1 MKPFDYSRIKQ
12 FDYSRIKQ
20 FDYSRMYASYRS
32 PVMGLQGAVA
42 TSHPLAVQAGMRMLL
57 QGGNAVD
64 AAIAA
69 AAALTVVEPTSN
81 GLGGDAFALVWDGKK
96 LHGLNASGPAPMGL
110 DIDEPALQGLSRI
123 PPTGWLPVTV
133 PGVVAGW
140 AELAK
145 RFGTMPLSDL
155 LAPAIEY
162 AETGHPVPPVIA
174 GYWKAAEKRFAE
186 FEEFRRAFLPQGRA
200 PLPGEVFRF
209 PEQGKT
215 LRLIG
220 ESNGEAFYRGELAE
234 RIASYSQATGGY
246 ITYEDLARYQARWVE
261 PISLNYR
268 GFDIWEIPPNG
279 QGIVALIALGIL
291 EGFDIPSFGRVSK
304 DELHLVIEAIKLA
317 FADAYTFVADPLRSN
332 VPTDMLLNKDYLATR
347 AELIDSQKAMDW
359 PEPGHPE
366 SLWDTKGSTA
376 SEEDARLKRIKTER
390 EPSDSDTVYLCTADA
405 DGMMVSFIQ
414 SNYMGFGSG
423 IVIPGTGIAMH
434 NRGCGFSLDPE
445 HPNCLAP
452 GKRPYHTIIP
462 GFITKDN
469 IPLAAFGVMGGDMQ
483 PQGHVQVILG
493 LIDYALNPQS
503 AIDAPRVRVLKDRR
517 VEVESSVDSKVIQ
530 GLSGMGHEI
539 EPVEEPSGFGGGQMI
554 WRDPDTG
561 VFIAGSEPR
570 KDGIAAAW

>member
-1 MKPFDYSRIKQ
+1 
-12 FDYSRIKQ
+12 
-20 FDYSRMYASYRS
+20 
-32 PVMGLQGAVA
+32 
-42 TSHPLAVQAGMRMLL
+42 
-57 QGGNAVD
+57 
-64 AAIAA
+64 
-69 AAALTVVEPTSN
+69 
-81 GLGGDAFALVWDGKK
+81 
-96 LHGLNASGPAPMGL
+96 
-110 DIDEPALQGLSRI
+110 
-123 PPTGWLPVTV
+123 
-133 PGVVAGW
+133 
-140 AELAK
+140 
-145 RFGTMPLSDL
+145 
-155 LAPAIEY
+155 
-162 AETGHPVPPVIA
+162 
-174 GYWKAAEKRFAE
+174 
-186 FEEFRRAFLPQGRA
+186 
-200 PLPGEVFRF
+200 
-209 PEQGKT
+209 
-215 LRLIG
+215 
-220 ESNGEAFYRGELAE
+220 LAE